1 MATSGHKEPSTSR
14 KLLNLLRSF
23 VEVAE
28 RFVYLGMSGNLVT
41 YLTNELHEPIP
52 MATKNVNTW
61 VGVSYLLTVIGAFIA
76 DAYLGR
82 FKTILVSSIIYCFAT
97 VVLNI
102 TVSVIPLHYQKAMFF
117 VALYILSIGL
127 AGHRPCAQT
136 FAVDQFCEDS
146 PEEKKAKNN
155 VGWAAGF
162 GILTG
167 AMVVALALFLFGYKK
182 FRRQGPLGSPFTTVA
197 QVFVAATRKRH
208 LDGTLAG
215 FGVYRDDK
223 SHETNGTLAHTS
235 QFRCLDKA
243 MIIDDHD
250 ASSTTRNPWRLRSQT
265 QVEQVNLILR
275 LIPVWTCCLMFGLVQ
290 SFVQTFFTKQ
300 GSTMVRSIG
309 SNFKLPQASLQI
321 FVFLTVIVVIP
332 IYDRVFVPTARKIT
346 GILLALPSYNESA
359 LTYFYP

>member
-14 KLLNLLRSF
+14 GGWSAAIFIIF

-28 RFVYLGMSGNLVT
+28 RFVYLGMSGNLIT

-146 PEEKKAKNN
+146 PEEKKAKR
-155 VGWAAGF
+155 F

-182 FRRQGPLGSPFTTVA
+182 FRRPGPLGSPFTMVA
-197 QVFVAATRKRH
+197 QVFVVAARKRH
-208 LDGTLAG
+208 LDGTSTG

-223 SHETNGTLAHTS
+223 SHDTSRTLAHTS

-332 IYDRVFVPTARKIT
+332 IYDRVFVPTSRKIT
-346 GILLALPSYNESA
+346 GIPLALPSYNESA
-359 LTYFYP
+359 LAYFYP